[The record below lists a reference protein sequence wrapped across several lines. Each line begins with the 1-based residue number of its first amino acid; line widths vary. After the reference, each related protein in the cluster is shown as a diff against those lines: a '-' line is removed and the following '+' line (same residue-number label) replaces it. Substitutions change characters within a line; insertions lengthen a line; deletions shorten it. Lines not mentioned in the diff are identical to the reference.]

1 MPDARFHPHPPGKF
15 GFPLTRRRARIAPE
29 VAKADFL
36 IHPDLD
42 YQAGP
47 RRSYFVQARSI
58 GESEVRAALPAL
70 RVALGVPPEADGA
83 ASDRPLADERTIRD
97 VCIRSKPFK
106 FMLSSAPFAA
116 TMAWSIGLLPDG
128 VRTGRTTRAL
138 AWTVIVSSL
147 FEAGYIT
154 FQAAKGS
161 ASHFNI
167 SDPLHAA
174 LFGLMANSLV
184 LTG

>member
-1 MPDARFHPHPPGKF
+1 MAFAWAMLALSL
-15 GFPLTRRRARIAPE
+15 LT
-29 VAKADFL
+29 
-36 IHPDLD
+36 
-42 YQAGP
+42 
-47 RRSYFVQARSI
+47 
-58 GESEVRAALPAL
+58 
-70 RVALGVPPEADGA
+70 LGL
-83 ASDRPLADERTIRD
+83 SLADERTIRD
-97 VCIRSKPFK
+97 VGIRSKPFK
-106 FMLSSAPFAA
+106 FMLSSALFAA

-154 FQAAKGS
+154 LQAAKGS
-161 ASHFNI
+161 ASQLNI

>member
-1 MPDARFHPHPPGKF
+1 
-15 GFPLTRRRARIAPE
+15 
-29 VAKADFL
+29 
-36 IHPDLD
+36 
-42 YQAGP
+42 
-47 RRSYFVQARSI
+47 
-58 GESEVRAALPAL
+58 
-70 RVALGVPPEADGA
+70 
-83 ASDRPLADERTIRD
+83 
-97 VCIRSKPFK
+97 
-106 FMLSSAPFAA
+106 
-116 TMAWSIGLLPDG
+116 MAWSIGLMPDG